1 MAVQMTGLGPGDYA
15 EIVDCL
21 LLGAAVCA
29 QTSSELRAYRQ
40 RLADVIG
47 DALDTLPGPR
57 PVEPAPAPAAA
68 PVTA

>member
-1 MAVQMTGLGPGDYA
+1 MAVHMTGLGPGDYA

-29 QTSSELRAYRQ
+29 DTSPELCAYRQ
-40 RLADVIG
+40 GLADRIG

-57 PVEPAPAPAAA
+57 RPETAPAPVPAAA
-68 PVTA
+68 